1 MKKYFILSLALLF
14 VIALSAVAFG
24 AITNSVHDLR
34 TAIGQGETN
43 ICAVCHSPHDVTNP
57 NGDPAAPLWGHVT
70 DDTGYTMYSS
80 PAVPDVTAPS
90 GLSKL
95 CLGCHDGVTALNAY
109 HGSTI
114 PTDVLIAAT
123 GSLTKNLTGDHPIS
137 TPMQA
142 GPDYRAE
149 GLPFATGIISDFLG
163 GGAGGNVECSTCHDV
178 HNNTEGGE
186 VAAGAG
192 NLLRVTNAASALC
205 FGCHIK

>member
-14 VIALSAVAFG
+14 VLALSAVAFG
-24 AITNSVHDLR
+24 AITSSVHDLR
-34 TAIGQGETN
+34 TALGDDDQ
-43 ICAVCHSPHDVTNP
+43 ICGVCHSPHDVTNP

-80 PAVPDVTAPS
+80 PAVPDVGAPS

-95 CLGCHDGVTALNAY
+95 CLGCHDGVTALSAY
-109 HGSTI
+109 HNYPGTNVD
-114 PTDVLIAAT
+114 TIAA
-123 GSLTKNLTGDHPIS
+123 GGDLTKNLTGTHPIS
-137 TPMQA
+137 TPLQA

-149 GLPFATGIISDFLG
+149 TLNFATGVISDFLG

-192 NLLRVTNAASALC
+192 NLLRINNANSALC